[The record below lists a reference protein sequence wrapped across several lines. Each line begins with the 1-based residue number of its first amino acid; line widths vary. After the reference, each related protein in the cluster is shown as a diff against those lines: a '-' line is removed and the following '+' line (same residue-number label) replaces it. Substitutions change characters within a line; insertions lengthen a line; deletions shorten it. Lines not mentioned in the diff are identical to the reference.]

1 MSRTCLKKQKAKIK
15 PSDFYQHTFMLI
27 IKPNLF
33 LGLRY
38 LREDFHIPSPLFV
51 APTLSG
57 CGGGGVEDGGY
68 DLNKRES
75 AQPEDDTTQV
85 SAFLAE

>member
-33 LGLRY
+33 LGLRN

-57 CGGGGVEDGGY
+57 CGGVEDGGY